1 MADTA
6 ELLKRSHAGDK
17 EARDRLV
24 MENAGLVW
32 SIVRRFIGRGPEPD
46 DLFQIGNIG
55 LIKAIDH
62 FDTELG
68 VRFSTYAVPMITGEI
83 RRFLRDDGMIKV
95 SRPLKELAGKVGAA
109 REKLEAD
116 LGREP
121 TVEELARSVGASR
134 EEVAASMEAGARVG
148 SIYEPFDAGDE
159 SGGCLADKIA
169 EKTSENDRVLDRIVL
184 AELLSGLGEKEQQ
197 IIKMRY
203 FENMTQQAIADRLS
217 ISRMR
222 VIKLLD
228 AARQS
233 GVIQFRLRS
242 DSVGMMQQSRE
253 LMQKYHLNDVFII
266 PEAEQEGQ
274 LNESIARAGAMY
286 VADRLSESA
295 CINVGYGDTLSR
307 TLNHL
312 ATMVQNPVTCISL
325 TGGVSYYLPN
335 GRSNIF
341 NARLY
346 LMPAPLLAS
355 SHEMAAAMRAEASVS
370 EIIRMAALSSFT
382 LVGIGAMH
390 ETATIVR
397 SGIITQNE
405 LFRLKMSG
413 AVGDVLCHFVDEN
426 GELIPSD
433 IEDRLISTPLE
444 KLRAMDNVVGLAAG
458 AQKVEAIRAVL
469 RGGYLDVL
477 ITDEPTAA
485 LLLKGE

>member
-1 MADTA
+1 MNNNTVHYEDALMVKA
-6 ELLKRSHAGDK
+6 
-17 EARDRLV
+17 
-24 MENAGLVW
+24 VW
-32 SIVRRFIGRGPEPD
+32 
-46 DLFQIGNIG
+46 
-55 LIKAIDH
+55 
-62 FDTELG
+62 
-68 VRFSTYAVPMITGEI
+68 Y
-83 RRFLRDDGMIKV
+83 
-95 SRPLKELAGKVGAA
+95 
-109 REKLEAD
+109 
-116 LGREP
+116 
-121 TVEELARSVGASR
+121 
-134 EEVAASMEAGARVG
+134 
-148 SIYEPFDAGDE
+148 Y
-159 SGGCLADKIA
+159 
-169 EKTSENDRVLDRIVL
+169 
-184 AELLSGLGEKEQQ
+184 
-197 IIKMRY
+197 Y

-242 DSVGMMQQSRE
+242 DSIGMMQQSRE
-253 LMQKYHLNDVFII
+253 LMQKYHLKDVFII
-266 PEAEQEGQ
+266 PEAEQESQ

-286 VADRLSESA
+286 VADRLGDNA

-312 ATMVQNPVTCISL
+312 ATMVQTPVTCVSL

-335 GRSNIF
+335 ARSNIF

-346 LMPAPLLAS
+346 LMPAPLIAS
-355 SHEMAAAMRAEASVS
+355 SHEMAAAMRAETSVS
-370 EIIRMAALSSFT
+370 DIIRMAELSSFT

-397 SGIITQNE
+397 SGVISQNE
-405 LFRLKMSG
+405 MLRLKMSG
-413 AVGDVLCHFVDEN
+413 SVGDVLCHFVDEY
-426 GELIPSD
+426 GALVPSD

-444 KLRAMDNVVGLAAG
+444 QLRSMDNVVGLAAG
-458 AQKVEAIRAVL
+458 TQKVEAIRAVL

>member
-1 MADTA
+1 MN
-6 ELLKRSHAGDK
+6 
-17 EARDRLV
+17 
-24 MENAGLVW
+24 NAVHYEDALMV
-32 SIVRRFIGRGPEPD
+32 
-46 DLFQIGNIG
+46 
-55 LIKAIDH
+55 KAAW
-62 FDTELG
+62 
-68 VRFSTYAVPMITGEI
+68 Y
-83 RRFLRDDGMIKV
+83 
-95 SRPLKELAGKVGAA
+95 
-109 REKLEAD
+109 
-116 LGREP
+116 
-121 TVEELARSVGASR
+121 
-134 EEVAASMEAGARVG
+134 
-148 SIYEPFDAGDE
+148 
-159 SGGCLADKIA
+159 
-169 EKTSENDRVLDRIVL
+169 
-184 AELLSGLGEKEQQ
+184 
-197 IIKMRY
+197 Y

-222 VIKLLD
+222 VIKLLE
-228 AARQS
+228 AARQN

-286 VADRLSESA
+286 VADRLSENA

-346 LMPAPLLAS
+346 LMPAPL
-355 SHEMAAAMRAEASVS
+355 RAEASVS

-426 GELIPSD
+426 GKLIPSD